1 MRRLGLAVLT
11 LLLLVPAS
19 ARAQA
24 PATEQPT
31 LAAEGLGRVRLV
43 PDEAELFVGVRA
55 QARTARAARAAANRR
70 GRRVV
75 RVLRAGGVAEAD
87 LQTVGVGLT
96 RAGRRPRIRYRETVE
111 LRLRVR
117 AVARLGALIDAAT
130 RAGAD
135 DIGGPLFTF
144 ADPSRGQ
151 MLAARAA
158 LADARRRADDAAAR
172 IGHRITGILAVD
184 LAPGTEPFVG
194 GEEVAGGGAQRDDQT
209 SVLPGEQEVLARV
222 RVVFLIAPV

>member
-55 QARTARAARAAANRR
+55 RARSARAARAAANRR
-70 GRRVV
+70 ARRVV
-75 RVLRAGGVAEAD
+75 RTLRAGGVAEAD
-87 LQTVGVGLT
+87 MQTIGVGLARVARPPRRSY
-96 RAGRRPRIRYRETVE
+96 RATVE
-111 LRLRVR
+111 LRVRVR
-117 AVARLGALIDAAT
+117 TVARLGALIDAAT

-135 DIGGPLFTF
+135 DIGGPVFTF
-144 ADPSRGQ
+144 ADPSRGE

-158 LADARRRADDAAAR
+158 LADARRRGDDAAAR
-172 IGHRITGILAVD
+172 IGHRIAGILSVD
-184 LAPGTEPFVG
+184 LAPRTDPFVG
-194 GEEVAGGGAQRDDQT
+194 GEESAGGGARSDAAT
-209 SVLPGEQEVLARV
+209 RVLPGEQEVVARV